1 MRQPGS
7 GIRALVGV
15 LLLLGGC
22 GTTIQPRVGGDTSG
36 RFGGFPR
43 EEELGPRPS
52 PASGSRPEMK
62 SLTRQICRA
71 QALPSGWIAIRYT
84 EGGEKCAES
93 TIPENPYTAAVI
105 ERYSQKAVGASMVV
119 CADQP
124 IPRNWTR
131 EWNREVAADC
141 PGARVRAD
149 APTAFVMRRVR

>member
-1 MRQPGS
+1 MRHS
-7 GIRALVGV
+7 ATGISVLVGV
-15 LLLLGGC
+15 LLLLVGC
-22 GTTIQPRVGGDTSG
+22 GTTIQPRVGRDTRG
-36 RFGGFPR
+36 PFAGFPR

-52 PASGSRPEMK
+52 PASGSTPETQ

-71 QALPSGWIAIRYT
+71 QSLPSGWIAIRYT

-93 TIPENPYTAAVI
+93 AIPENPYTAAVI
-105 ERYSQKAVGASMVV
+105 EQYSRKAVGASMVV

-131 EWNREVAADC
+131 EWNREAAVDC